1 MDDLIYADYKAEEIV
16 KRKYPSVKIEDA
28 SDEIHCER
36 FGIQFDEDEYN
47 EHEYLK
53 FLLESGLFQVSL
65 QFQIMSKTKKD
76 VPKISKALEEL
87 KKEKPELFKKKE
99 EK

>member
-16 KRKYPSVKIEDA
+16 KRKYPSIKIEDA
-28 SDEIHCER
+28 SDEIHRER
-36 FGIQFDEDEYN
+36 FGIQFNEDEYN

-87 KKEKPELFKKKE
+87 RKEKPKLFKKKE

>member
-1 MDDLIYADYKAEEIV
+1 MDDLIYADCKAEELV
-16 KRKYPSVKIEDA
+16 KKKYPNVKIEDA
-28 SDEIHCER
+28 SDEIHQQR
-36 FGIQFDEDEYN
+36 FGILFNESEYN

-65 QFQIMSKTKKD
+65 QFQVMSKTKED

-87 KKEKPELFKKKE
+87 KKEKPGLFKKKE
-99 EK
+99 GK

>member
-16 KRKYPSVKIEDA
+16 KKKYPNIKIEDA
-28 SDEIHCER
+28 SDEIHRER
-36 FGIQFDEDEYN
+36 FGIQFDENEYD

-65 QFQIMSKTKKD
+65 QFQIMSKTKED
-76 VPKISKALEEL
+76 APKISKVLEEL
-87 KKEKPELFKKKE
+87 KKEKPELFRVA
-99 EK
+99 